1 MWQRA
6 LVLEY
11 ASKITAIDPTAARL
25 AFDEVLGLVLRL
37 RSEPPTA
44 IFVARDVDH
53 WDIAPEVEPV

>member
-6 LVLEY
+6 FVLEY

-37 RSEPPTA
+37 RSEPSA
-44 IFVARDVDH
+44 EIFAAGEQTGGPA
-53 WDIAPEVEPV
+53 WSGPY